1 MVKVSILKKIGSVL
15 VIPVVVIIVMLYHYH
30 KMKRADDYY
39 SKEYV
44 LIEKKE
50 FIDDKVSSI
59 FLPKGFKANPYAL
72 YIKMEKTG
80 KRTLRADLDKNQRT
94 INGVIRVGTLISK
107 QQDSDTVVLT
117 NITAADTSVYYFRI
131 LDSNFR

>member
-1 MVKVSILKKIGSVL
+1 MVKVDILKKIGSVL
-15 VIPVVVIIVMLYHYH
+15 VLPVVVIIVMLYHYH

-50 FIDDKVSSI
+50 FINDKVSSV
-59 FLPKGFKANPYAL
+59 FLPNGFKVNPYA
-72 YIKMEKTG
+72 IDVIMEKSG
-80 KRTLRADLDKNQRT
+80 KRTLMADMDHNQRT
-94 INGVIRVGTLISK
+94 IIDVIKVGTIITK
-107 QQDSDTVVLT
+107 QKDSDTVVLT